1 MQAVDIVNRLK
12 EILPK
17 FTDDFSD
24 ISTVTSLTR
33 SGSTITAVTPS
44 AHGLTTGDYVTIRG
58 AKEPITLSSL
68 TRVGGVVTATS
79 STDHKLSD
87 PSLYALDQLPLY
99 VEISGA
105 TPSDYNGTFK
115 LLTVPT
121 GTTFTFEIT
130 TTPATPATVAGYLL
144 LEDQDGF
151 NGYKQITVT
160 TTTAFTY
167 TTTNTSLGS
176 PAQGTLQLSSGTR
189 VDYAATPL
197 RISQYYS
204 ENASGILKNWMFVV
218 LGATSIYK
226 NNTIASDLSAA
237 KQKNENYWYES
248 QRDLSIY
255 VALSSKTSTLGGA
268 QSDTA
273 RSYEV
278 ALLKS
283 LANYVFDSALTE
295 GTYQPL
301 IYVANETDDYVDAYY
316 THRFDFL
323 AKGFVQIGDT
333 AAFSNGVPLQVINGT
348 ITDKGMTYKP
358 TTRILQ

>member
-1 MQAVDIVNRLK
+1 MLAVDIVNRLR

-44 AHGLTTGDYVTIRG
+44 AHGLTTGNYVTIRG
-58 AKEPITLSSL
+58 AKEPIALSSI
-68 TRVGGVVTATS
+68 TRVGSVVTVTS
-79 STDHKLSD
+79 ASDHKLSD
-87 PSLYALDQLPLY
+87 PSRYSLDQLPLY
-99 VEISGA
+99 VEISGV
-105 TPSDYNGTFK
+105 TPSGYNGTFE

-121 GTTFTFEIT
+121 GTTFTFQIA
-130 TTPATPATVAGYLL
+130 TTPTTPATVAGYLL

-167 TTTNTSLGS
+167 TTTNTNLGS

-197 RISQYYS
+197 RISQFYS
-204 ENASGILKNWMFVV
+204 ENISGVLKNWMFVV
-218 LGATSIYK
+218 MGGTATYK
-226 NNTIASDLSAA
+226 NDTIASDLSTA
-237 KQKNENYWYES
+237 KLKNQTYWYET
-248 QRDLSIY
+248 QRDFSIY
-255 VALSSKTSTLGGA
+255 VALSSKTSTLGGS

-273 RSYEV
+273 RGYES

-283 LANYVFDSALTE
+283 LANHVFNSNLTE
-295 GTYQPL
+295 ETYQPVV
-301 IYVANETDDYVDAYY
+301 YVANETDDYVDAYY
-316 THRFDFL
+316 IHRFDFL
-323 AKGFVQIGDT
+323 AKGFIQTEDT
-333 AAFSNGVPLQVINGT
+333 AAFGNGVPLQLISGT

-358 TTRILQ
+358 TTRII